1 MKILIVILAMGSFF
15 LSIFTTVPAQS
26 ASIGLTFKGDAL
38 SANLKGVCLEE
49 ILEKLEREKGISW
62 KGNSSLLEEEVTV
75 QFKNLSLDEGVKRI
89 LRSMNHYLIFDAGE
103 RLAGIIIIGEK
114 TGGQVMPK
122 GRILAQKKQTHERQ
136 AAKADESEAYG
147 GPVAITKTNQKS
159 FKVMRNVTAP
169 GGSSEPA
176 AEEIGNFKV
185 AKNLPAPGGST
196 QVSQEDLDSFKVIK
210 NISPPGG
217 STQLSKEDLD
227 SFKVRKNL
235 PPPGS

>member
-1 MKILIVILAMGSFF
+1 MKVLIVIFAVVSFF
-15 LSIFTTVPAQS
+15 FSIFTPVPAQS
-26 ASIGLTFKGDAL
+26 AGIGLTFKGDVL
-38 SANLKGVCLEE
+38 SANLNGACLEE

-62 KGNSSLLEEEVTV
+62 KGDSSLLEEKITV
-75 QFKNLSLDEGVKRI
+75 QFKDLSLDEGVKRI
-89 LRSMNHYLIFDAGE
+89 LRSMNHYLIFDADE
-103 RLAGIIIIGEK
+103 RLAGVIIIGEK
-114 TGGQVMPK
+114 TGGQFISK
-122 GRILAQKKQTHERQ
+122 GRIVAQKKRTHERQ
-136 AAKADESEAYG
+136 VAKADESEAYG
-147 GPVAITKTNQKS
+147 GPVATTKTNQES

-176 AEEIGNFKV
+176 AEEIENFKV

-196 QVSQEDLDSFKVIK
+196 QVSQEVVDSFKVIK

-217 STQLSKEDLD
+217 SAQVSQEVLD